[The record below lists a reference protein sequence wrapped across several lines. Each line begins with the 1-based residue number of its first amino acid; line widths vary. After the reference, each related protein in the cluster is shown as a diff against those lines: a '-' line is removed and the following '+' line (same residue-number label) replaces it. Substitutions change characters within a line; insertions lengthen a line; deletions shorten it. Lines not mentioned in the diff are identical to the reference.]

1 MEIPNS
7 LDFCWEPYQFRWNHK
22 HSNHQMISTFGG
34 PIFPVQQLSS
44 NLARCWLNS
53 ANSTATII
61 SGCVLCLLSETII
74 DLVENWPAGWRRWF
88 ELVSTCFNWS
98 DLQKIYFQSTG
109 NEWNKATYLILLRK
123 WTLSAKTM
131 KNHNRYYLTRWNVG
145 YMQIAET
152 SKGFCCWWWW
162 FEICLVHSALSW
174 TSLLLPVYN
183 SLDSRKSLPTTSVK
197 CTSNHD
203 E

>member
-1 MEIPNS
+1 MQIPLRRS
-7 LDFCWEPYQFRWNHK
+7 LVAVFCVFCQR
-22 HSNHQMISTFGG
+22 Q
-34 PIFPVQQLSS
+34 SS
-44 NLARCWLNS
+44 
-53 ANSTATII
+53 
-61 SGCVLCLLSETII
+61 
-74 DLVENWPAGWRRWF
+74 
-88 ELVSTCFNWS
+88 
-98 DLQKIYFQSTG
+98 
-109 NEWNKATYLILLRK
+109 ILLK
-123 WTLSAKTM
+123 IDQQAKGGGLTWYLPVLTNQTYDWFNFRTQEDM
-131 KNHNRYYLTRWNVG
+131 SKTRLPFSEKKMDFVCKYNEKSISNYLTGWIME